1 MSRRPDRQENLLSTV
16 ARKLGHA
23 AGTLANLANVV
34 AKDAAAKGKS
44 TELRASGKTQEA
56 QTTRRRVRARK
67 QRRRKPGTKRAHA
80 PRATAFKRRGAG
92 KKRTAGR
99 KARKGRT
106 Q

>member
-1 MSRRPDRQENLLSTV
+1 MRRRPDRQENLLSTV

-23 AGTLANLANVV
+23 AGTLANIANGV

-56 QTTRRRVRARK
+56 HTTRDRRHTKK

-80 PRATAFKRRGAG
+80 PKATASERRGAG
-92 KKRTAGR
+92 KKRTAGS
-99 KARKGRT
+99 KARRGRT
-106 Q
+106 E